1 MGKTAYKRLLGS
13 QSFRQRLLLATLSS
27 TPILIEDI
35 RADETWPGL
44 RNHEISL
51 LRLFET
57 VCDDCHVEINETGI
71 FFNFIFLFIFQ
82 SGLVAVTQLP
92 PPSEDCLFIL
102 FGLNRYQIK
111 VQTWNYYRWQATPCA
126 RLWPLALHWLF
137 SGATYCVVFVCK
149 TAPHH

>member
-1 MGKTAYKRLLGS
+1 MGKTAYKRLQGS

-44 RNHEISL
+44 RDHEISL

-71 FFNFIFLFIFQ
+71 FFFIYLFIYQ
-82 SGLVAVTQLP
+82 SSLVAVP
-92 PPSEDCLFIL
+92 PPPPRDWLFIL

-111 VQTWNYYRWQATPCA
+111 IQTWNYYRWQATPCA
-126 RLWPLALHWLF
+126 RLWRLALHWLF
-137 SGATYCVVFVCK
+137 SGATHCVVFVCQ

>member
-51 LRLFET
+51 LCLFET

-71 FFNFIFLFIFQ
+71 FFFQ
-82 SGLVAVTQLP
+82 SGLVAVTQP
-92 PPSEDCLFIL
+92 PPPPPEDWLFIL
-102 FGLNRYQIK
+102 FELNRYQIK
-111 VQTWNYYRWQATPCA
+111 VQTWNYHRWQATPCA
-126 RLWPLALHWLF
+126 RLWRLALHWLF
-137 SGATYCVVFVCK
+137 SGATRCAVFVCQ
-149 TAPHH
+149 TAPHD